1 MGKLERIAAELG
13 TTGAALVA
21 IPTDVTR
28 EPDCRALV
36 KAAIDAFGRVD
47 VLINNAGY
55 APPASLHDTTE
66 ELWDATVDVCLK
78 GVYLMTRATLPSM
91 LANGGGAIVN
101 ISSVAGK
108 AGFTNRTAYCAA
120 KWGVH
125 GFTAALKMNW
135 PVKTLGSTSS
145 VPVQSTRRGGA
156 PPTTHNRRRF
166 SIK

>member
-1 MGKLERIAAELG
+1 MELKDKVVIITGGSSGIGAQIAHLLAAAGAKIVLAARTMGKLERIAAELG

-28 EPDCRALV
+28 EQDCRALV

-78 GVYLMTRATLPSM
+78 GVYIDDPRYTAVNVGKRWWGHCQYFI
-91 LANGGGAIVN
+91 GGGQ
-101 ISSVAGK
+101 GRLYK
-108 AGFTNRTAYCAA
+108 
-120 KWGVH
+120 
-125 GFTAALKMNW
+125 
-135 PVKTLGSTSS
+135 
-145 VPVQSTRRGGA
+145 
-156 PPTTHNRRRF
+156 
-166 SIK
+166 